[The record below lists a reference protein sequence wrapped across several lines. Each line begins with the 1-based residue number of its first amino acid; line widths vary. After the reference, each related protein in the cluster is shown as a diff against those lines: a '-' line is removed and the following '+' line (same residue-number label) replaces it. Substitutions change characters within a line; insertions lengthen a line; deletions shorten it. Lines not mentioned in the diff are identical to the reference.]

1 MPFQAV
7 ANGLELPK
15 IPVELQGLTRLEC
28 RCISLRIPFMQIRAL
43 PKGGRGKIRGPCVN
57 VPATLQ
63 PITEVL
69 PRIPENMDLVF
80 LKFKRIITYKNNYMR
95 DYIRPYKVM
104 AALHWLKENNDHYK
118 NVVID
123 TDWLKK
129 FEYQEI
135 FEHII
140 EEDEGRCVDIE
151 ENRNGQGKG
160 RDGMDFG
167 SNGVGEEEN
176 SRATISS
183 EGDMVERMDVDGG
196 EIITNDGKRHQN
208 MDNSESDKS
217 DGEEDENL
225 KEAQKDHDRR
235 ADITIGST
243 STCVQFTDPDE
254 IAFFIAPGQDAIPKF
269 ILMDKEFEVLAF
281 PNLFPKGKGGK
292 ETDIPRER
300 EIDTRRYINQR
311 LLNKDPRFSK
321 NIEYIFAFQYAT
333 ELKQLRTDMAFA
345 LKRQC
350 TDGRKITAGDLK
362 NYRKVNQMIWK
373 DIAYKFMQN
382 VRGTP
387 AYWQKQLYDTLAMLR
402 TFGTPT
408 WFISLSPAEFLW
420 PEFIQAIGRKN
431 GQNWTDEDVA
441 SMEWITKAEYFRN
454 NPVPVDQMFENRID
468 SFFQYFLLSKA
479 HPLGEIS
486 EHIQKIE
493 FQVCGSPHAHC
504 LLWVKDAPKV
514 DENSDEEVC
523 AFVDRY
529 INGRVPCDIPENQE
543 IRSLVMKL
551 QTHSHSPCCRALAK
565 GKCRFHFPR
574 PPSTKTIIARG
585 VSDDFTSEISG
596 KDRRHVIQLVHEKM
610 EEGSGVSLK
619 DILES
624 ECIPEEMYLQCLKI
638 SQGTRGT
645 DVILQ

>member
-1 MPFQAV
+1 M
-7 ANGLELPK
+7 
-15 IPVELQGLTRLEC
+15 
-28 RCISLRIPFMQIRAL
+28 
-43 PKGGRGKIRGPCVN
+43 N

-80 LKFKRIITYKNNYMR
+80 LKFKQIITYKNNYMH
-95 DYIRPYKVM
+95 DYIGPYKVM

-129 FEYQEI
+129 FEHQEI

-140 EEDEGRCVDIE
+140 EEDEGSCVDIE

-160 RDGMDFG
+160 RDGMDLG
-167 SNGVGEEEN
+167 SNGGGEEEN

-196 EIITNDGKRHQN
+196 EIITNDGERHEN
-208 MDNSESDKS
+208 MDDSESEKS

-254 IAFFIAPGQDAIPKF
+254 IAFSIAPGQDAIPKF

-300 EIDTRRYINQR
+300 EIDTRQYINQR

-345 LKRQC
+345 LKRQY

-387 AYWQKQLYDTLAMLR
+387 AYWKKQLYDTLAMLR

-408 WFISLSPAEFLW
+408 WFISLSPAEFL
-420 PEFIQAIGRKN
+420 
-431 GQNWTDEDVA
+431 
-441 SMEWITKAEYFRN
+441 
-454 NPVPVDQMFENRID
+454 
-468 SFFQYFLLSKA
+468 
-479 HPLGEIS
+479 
-486 EHIQKIE
+486 
-493 FQVCGSPHAHC
+493 
-504 LLWVKDAPKV
+504 
-514 DENSDEEVC
+514 
-523 AFVDRY
+523 
-529 INGRVPCDIPENQE
+529 
-543 IRSLVMKL
+543 
-551 QTHSHSPCCRALAK
+551 
-565 GKCRFHFPR
+565 
-574 PPSTKTIIARG
+574 
-585 VSDDFTSEISG
+585 
-596 KDRRHVIQLVHEKM
+596 
-610 EEGSGVSLK
+610 
-619 DILES
+619 
-624 ECIPEEMYLQCLKI
+624 
-638 SQGTRGT
+638 
-645 DVILQ
+645 